1 MDDKFLDMGNFH
13 IPTDIMKNI
22 PTARTVYHNYLEG
35 QMKQMDE
42 TIEVKREVKRAIIRD
57 KIRNFWE
64 K

>member
-22 PTARTVYHNYLEG
+22 STARPVYHNYLEG

-42 TIEVKREVKRAIIRD
+42 TMRAI
-57 KIRNFWE
+57 E
-64 K
+64 KTRAEKRS